1 MTFEFP
7 FIYWLF
13 LVLVQQVLALVK
25 GGEGK
30 GWKRRDPMSFFKD
43 SQFYLLPSRA
53 SHSTVQ
59 QTLMFPVSVL
69 GDNFGLQTIG
79 LLGMQALQCSE
90 LKLFIYLPTKD
101 MLHPCRKFPYFSVYR
116 YRKNNIIRKITYVKI
131 NN

>member
-1 MTFEFP
+1 ME
-7 FIYWLF
+7 
-13 LVLVQQVLALVK
+13 
-25 GGEGK
+25 E
-30 GWKRRDPMSFFKD
+30 KRSNVFFFKD
-43 SQFYLLPSRA
+43 SQFSLLPSQA

-90 LKLFIYLPTKD
+90 LKLFIYLPTKE
-101 MLHPCRKFPYFSVYR
+101 MLPSRRKFPYISVDR
-116 YRKNNIIRKITYVKI
+116 YRRSNRFRKITYVKT